1 MRFLGGDLGI
11 ISEVC
16 ALRGLQEELAV
27 HAPEDPRRVF
37 GAAVEVASG
46 SSGATGAG
54 LAQMFSALQERLTGE
69 INERFTAY
77 AREQA
82 EALARI
88 QERLDEDRTR
98 VNLNVRAP
106 KRAAP
111 YQPQIARDLSGV
123 GRPFPVSRF
132 LDEKEREDPTWAAA
146 RRSFAPAFSL
156 TVQVVEGSAQTS
168 LPGSAAFAASD
179 WGFGSPPRGEGLR
192 IFCPL
197 SGAQEEEA
205 QGRGQSRGLR

>member
-1 MRFLGGDLGI
+1 
-11 ISEVC
+11 
-16 ALRGLQEELAV
+16 
-27 HAPEDPRRVF
+27 
-37 GAAVEVASG
+37 
-46 SSGATGAG
+46 
-54 LAQMFSALQERLTGE
+54 MFSALQERLTGE

-156 TVQVVEGSAQTS
+156 TVQVVEGAAPTS
-168 LPGSAAFAASD
+168 LPGSAAFDASD
-179 WGFGSPPRGEGLR
+179 WGFGSPPGGGLR
-192 IFCPL
+192 IFCPP
-197 SGAQEEEA
+197 SSAQEEEA